1 MIKQNNLKQQLSLYL
16 VMGSQNCKYDP
27 VETLEKAI
35 QGGVTFFQ
43 FREKGEGS
51 KTGEE
56 KIELGLQLKEVCYR
70 HGVPFIVND
79 DLGLAIELDADGLHI
94 GQEDGDMK
102 KIKDSLKSHQLFG
115 VSTHNVEEAL
125 EAHRIGVD
133 YIGVGPMFNTTT
145 KDDIEEVRGPVVI
158 KEIREQ
164 LPDIPVVGIGG
175 IKHDNASQVIEAGAD
190 GVAVIS
196 DITKAESV
204 DESTKRIVEKSNR
217 S

>member
-1 MIKQNNLKQQLSLYL
+1 MIKQNNIKQQLEIYL
-16 VMGSQNCKYDP
+16 VMGSQNCKHDP
-27 VETLEKAI
+27 VETLKKAI

-43 FREKGEGS
+43 FREKGKGS
-51 KTGEE
+51 RTGEG
-56 KIELGLQLKEVCYR
+56 KIELGLQLKEVCHQ

-115 VSTHNVEEAL
+115 VSTHNVKEAL

-133 YIGVGPMFNTTT
+133 YIGVGPMFNTAT

-164 LPDIPVVGIGG
+164 LPDIPLVGIGG

-196 DITKAESV
+196 DIAQADVPMKAAEQILKDV
-204 DESTKRIVEKSNR
+204 IY
-217 S
+217 